1 MTPPSVFFH
10 DFVPLLKI
18 KISEGK
24 EILSACPVKAPNVF
38 FFSPYKCYVIIY
50 LLLCNIYSKKEMGRN
65 KLK

>member
-10 DFVPLLKI
+10 DVVPLLKI

-24 EILSACPVKAPNVF
+24 KKYLVLAQRKLLMCSSFPLINVI
-38 FFSPYKCYVIIY
+38 SYY
-50 LLLCNIYSKKEMGRN
+50 LLLCNIYSKKEMGKN